1 MGNTSIGMQAFS
13 STLRAST
20 YKHSNR
26 HNPPLKVKSDLGV
39 RSLLCGVTFVWY
51 NFHNENKTNIK
62 KKRKVK

>member
-26 HNPPLKVKSDLGV
+26 HNPPPEG
-39 RSLLCGVTFVWY
+39 
-51 NFHNENKTNIK
+51 
-62 KKRKVK
+62 